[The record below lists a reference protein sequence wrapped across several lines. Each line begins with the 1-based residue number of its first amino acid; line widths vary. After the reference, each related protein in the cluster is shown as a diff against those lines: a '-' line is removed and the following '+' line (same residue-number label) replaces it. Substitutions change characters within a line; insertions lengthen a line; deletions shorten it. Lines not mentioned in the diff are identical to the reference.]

1 MAGIRKDRGDAWL
14 PSRVYRGKS
23 AFEWHPKAGGSVR
36 LCSLDSTPSQVWVA
50 YEEAVATHGTKPRF
64 SVGRLAADYF
74 ASRTFLRRR
83 PRTQND
89 YKDCWE
95 VIKKVLDDVDGTKV
109 QPKHVRQY
117 MDVRGKTSE
126 VRANREKAV
135 LHNIF
140 AHAFER
146 GLVRTNPVIGVKSFP
161 EVPRTRYI
169 EDAEYEDFYRRSPE
183 VIQLFMDFSY
193 LTAGRGQDIRKI
205 MMGDLRE
212 EGIYIQQQKTGKKQI
227 KAWTPRLR
235 EAVERAKNRRA
246 EILKGRKSVE
256 SLYLLVNSSG
266 QPYTESGLKTMWAR
280 NRGRI
285 EEAIMAE
292 TGAKAVVRIDW
303 HYHDIK
309 AKAISDFEGDKQ
321 QFSGHKSR
329 TQVESYNRK
338 PELVPSLP
346 RQKR

>member
-1 MAGIRKDRGDAWL
+1 MAGTRKNKADAWL

-36 LCSLDSTPSQVWVA
+36 LCSLDATPAEVWTA
-50 YEEAVATHGTKPRF
+50 YEDAEAKHGKKPRY
-64 SVGRLAADYF
+64 SVGRLAAEYF
-74 ASRTFLRRR
+74 ESRTFLRRR
-83 PRTQND
+83 PRTQRD
-89 YKDCWE
+89 YQDCWE
-95 VIKKVLDDVDGTKV
+95 VLRKVFEDVDATKL

-117 MDVRGKTSE
+117 MDKRGQRSE

-146 GLVRTNPVIGVKSFP
+146 GSVRTNPVIGVKSFP
-161 EVPRTRYI
+161 ETPRTRYI
-169 EDAEYEDFYRRSPE
+169 EDEEYDDFHRRSPE
-183 VIQLFMDFSY
+183 IIQLFMDLSY

-205 MMGDLRE
+205 MMSDLRE
-212 EGIYIQQQKTGKKQI
+212 DGIYIQQQKTGKKQI
-227 KAWTPRLR
+227 KAWTPALR
-235 EAVERAKNRRA
+235 EVVERAKVRRA
-246 EILKGRKSVE
+246 QILRTCSGVE
-256 SLYLLVNSSG
+256 SLYLLVSSTG
-266 QPYTESGLKTMWAR
+266 QPYSESGLKTMWAR
-280 NRGRI
+280 NRADI
-285 EEAIMAE
+285 EEAIQAE
-292 TGAKAVVRIDW
+292 TGAKSVRIDW